1 MSYIIVIIAGAATT
15 TLAGLNVFWER
26 KTNKKETCQKE
37 IYKKIIALFLIII
50 SGVCNTAIGVVAL
63 VNDTTSIQSSP
74 VRDFEFERRGNTI
87 VITGYRGRGGDVIIP
102 NVINN
107 RIVAEIA
114 EGAFLG
120 NENIESVV
128 IQDGVTRIAA
138 RAFEGCTNLRAV
150 TLPSTLQTLGQS
162 AFRDCLRLES
172 IDIPEGIK
180 IISYSTF
187 SGCSSLSE
195 VNLPDSLEHINENAF
210 RSCASLRSIAL
221 PQNIQSVHQ
230 NAFANCENL
239 RVIFTDST
247 LMDLQRLGVPILRD
261 DRVPDILE

>member
-1 MSYIIVIIAGAATT
+1 MSYIIVIIAGVATT
-15 TLAGLNVFWER
+15 ALAGLNVFWER

-37 IYKKIIALFLIII
+37 TYKKIIALFLIVI
-50 SGVCNTAIGVVAL
+50 SGVCNMAIGVAAL

-74 VRDFEFERRGNTI
+74 IRDFEFERRGNTI

-107 RIVAEIA
+107 RIVSEIA
-114 EGAFLG
+114 EGAFWG

-195 VNLPDSLEHINENAF
+195 VNLPDSLERINENAF
-210 RSCASLRSIAL
+210 RSASLRFIAL
-221 PQNIQSVHQ
+221 PRNIQSVHQ

-239 RVIFTDST
+239 QAIITDST
-247 LMDLQRLGVPILRD
+247 LEDLQRLGVPILRLD
-261 DRVPDILE
+261 DSVPDILE